1 METSTGT
8 RCPPMG
14 HEVQDHGRQS
24 ECSRGRHPFGREEEA
39 SLQRL
44 FLFFCQCLQ
53 RGEWELAQACI
64 PQLHHWKGQGPKQ
77 VEDILR
83 AIVACPYM
91 LRCGKST
98 PQRLA
103 WFWLISL
110 EKWLT
115 LDHKPLP
122 AFLRNETEFL
132 LILEELQSELAKE
145 VMKEL
150 YEAFLHSHCESVEA
164 KKDAIVLR
172 LSIRTTSDLQKILT
186 QKPRLVQVLINFLLS
201 DDLSSSAVEYNN
213 TLQQIYVDF
222 LLASLKSL
230 QKVKDSQ
237 ESSSETARQI
247 YRTLSL
253 MHFNVEHQAGELR
266 YVFKELFDS
275 CIDPRCLLK
284 EEELL
289 GCLLRKQTRALIS
302 LYENVATESIREMLV
317 GPKTPEKVSSEPSDT
332 ERAILALFSDHRQ
345 MPSWKH
351 AYFYCLSSNKHFLEQ
366 VLVTASGLL
375 KREDFCGLSRLL
387 SSEFKPLSRLL
398 VLLGWTHCQS
408 LDSAK
413 SLLHTL
419 HKDKDLYKDCV
430 LKEFCDGLWAQLEVL
445 EWCIN
450 QSSGSITKRD
460 LLQHL
465 HSLDCHSSLYIL
477 HHLTNLPALDEDIVL
492 GLLQKDLPVGNDGA
506 GQFSKRAPSSL
517 VQHRSVLLFEA
528 FCSMKYAI
536 YALCLN
542 AHKHSMCKDCADD
555 VLSESSGELELYA
568 DPGNNQHHCQ
578 DYSSLVKQYL
588 TKCQHYLRLIPAPL
602 CLEVLENIF
611 SLLFI
616 SYNDLCTEFSLPED
630 YAFDEDY
637 EDQDKRSDGL
647 KSLDSSADKADSRT
661 HSPMPGSPQIGAQV
675 EEKWLP
681 KDMQTLSQEY
691 RAVPEFISQAEHCH
705 SNNWGYLNLKHF
717 TSGMT
722 GFLVDEIAAEMFLQ
736 MLIDQL
742 EEIKNSTPWDLSDGS
757 LEKLQLLECLSP
769 SVTRETFE
777 SRVLQFSKILS
788 EAQWRYKV
796 VISNRNAEE
805 QVFSSRG
812 MHLRV
817 RKQFNHRRRRRA
829 QRSKKAPKKG
839 VQESVVENT
848 NSELSTSTSEGST
861 STVSERSELGFSLQ
875 PLKRNLLIPM
885 MLSPPESLLISCILR
900 GNFVE
905 AHQVVL
911 MFNLEFSACYGE
923 LIFME
928 RYQDVVREL
937 AKVEH
942 KIENQTSEANI
953 SRRSGSNRS
962 TMQVIGTA
970 VAAGMVVYSI
980 SDVTDKLLATSPS
993 SIPTLQEDFWTN
1005 SIQLEC
1011 IDPLK
1016 GVLDDL
1022 CPAAMAAFDL
1032 ACTQAHLWK
1041 TCKQLLQT
1049 AERQLLSNLET
1060 KGRRSNCSIRHP
1072 EGIHGF
1078 PTVLYQ
1084 ISKILNYLYTSEMQ
1098 TKSGETSEERRSS
1111 QFRCNI
1117 LDLLQTC
1124 YPLLTED
1131 CIINETSVSQQHEQ
1145 ILQRLT
1151 TAIDMQEPKANV
1163 LATLMEQASVKPQDL
1178 QVHPV
1183 RSQMKLLLKNL
1194 DHQMGKSHEPWP
1206 DYVRSFFDYINTLA
1220 AVLVRS
1226 VNTDLDHSAVVKVGN
1241 PFILL
1246 QQRPSQLLSHLLFER
1261 QVPPDRL
1268 SSLLCAE
1275 DLNLNV
1281 QQIIV
1286 NCCCRTLPICS
1297 SRKQS
1302 QAQSLVTNLYMLTQ
1316 QLTETCLP
1324 DSSMADLH
1332 LFVNGE
1338 QGICEELSSSPGD
1351 SSQYA
1356 LTASTLEFLIS
1367 QSKLTAV
1374 IACLSASKV
1383 QKAPK
1388 ASLSWKELI
1397 GSKKESPLEIEQIA
1411 KECELLLQGFPILQ
1425 SFLTVMLEPLDT
1437 IKEEEGGSPASALC
1451 GKSCVSLILS
1461 GLHSSTSAS
1470 ILTEVFQHLLTSKDW
1485 HRAGMLLNMYAGH
1498 VEDLPAVRDLL
1509 LCCAAAEDQD
1519 GWRYLM
1525 AIRNATLRSH
1535 MALHFLEKWP
1545 LEACLKILA
1554 YSISDSSIDEELK
1567 IDLQKKKRELHV
1579 YQKILLLQGVPKWNH
1594 WQELMEDC
1602 TADLQT
1608 VMNVI
1613 MQAKDYGL
1621 CEEWG
1626 HLYPVPFE
1634 LLISIHREHLLHLL
1648 ESGETEQALQLLQR
1662 MSDPGMCQAISEEAL
1677 SQKPCLEACHF
1688 LADYL
1693 TTHFQKSLSTA
1704 RHNEIQSL
1712 YIGCKMLMALPVFAR
1727 GNYEHLSS
1735 RPLLLLEQLLMNIKI
1750 DWAATVVQTLH
1761 QLLIGQEAGFTT
1773 EDVDDLLAKYAEIAL
1788 HFPFSFREE
1797 KRPDSESRLPESLSQ
1812 VTESETLSITSTS
1825 EPSSLSFPAST
1836 RLQTPPPPREKGP
1849 RRRSKSSPDFV
1860 PPERPPAKRHWI
1872 PDERETTC
1880 MVCKNEQFTMFNR
1893 RHHCRRCG
1901 RLVCS
1906 SCSTKK
1912 MVVEGCRE
1920 NPARVCDQCFSF
1932 YTKDSS
1938 EDDGGQTE
1946 DDDDCLDL
1954 AAVLQL
1960 SKMSELQW
1968 RLSLNE
1974 EENEVERSE
1983 FYYEQAPSA
1992 SLCIA
1997 ILSLHCDSI
2006 ACGHLLIH
2014 HSCVLSRA
2022 LNNPE
2027 MDSRLLIDIMKNLIF
2042 SAKMMFVKAG
2052 RSQDL
2057 ALCDSYYSK
2066 VDLLKILVAN
2076 TYPNIPSLDQILQ
2089 PAAVIRLRNRLLE
2102 AEYYQLAIEVSTKS
2116 GLDPTG
2122 VWHAWGMACLKAA
2135 NLIAAREKFERFLKA
2150 PVDLN
2155 QLTQGSRVLQD
2166 VTQHLESAMKPI
2178 LAGKDDDY
2186 IATLKELETT
2196 LKAGS
2201 LWLEI
2206 MPEGKVQQN
2215 AYYKEC
2221 LYYMETYGTNLA
2233 IISFLIRHDCMRE
2246 ALLHLLKNQCPGE
2259 VFLEGI
2265 FIPSYKSGKLH
2276 VLENLLE
2283 AIDPSLEKWSTYLFA
2298 ACKHLQQKNF
2308 YHILYE
2314 LQNFMKDNV
2323 RAAMTC
2329 IRFFYHRAK
2338 NYTELGEKQK
2348 WMTKA
2353 KDHLRTY
2360 LQDISKSFGRKK
2372 PVSTFRKKMTASD
2385 VSRHISTIEMQ
2396 IEVTRFLH
2404 RCEGSGTAK
2413 IMTTPPPT
2421 LFGSDLM
2428 KEDVA
2433 CTVML
2438 GGKNVEEGFGIAF
2451 RVIQDFQLDAASV
2464 YIKVSKHLLKR
2475 QHFGEFRQLLKCVRE
2490 SGVAAE
2496 NDIDNIIYQSL
2507 EEHVHISGEEL
2518 DKLVQEMSDINKK
2531 IDAYVMCSKL
2541 RSAYLIAVKQEHELA
2556 IRLVEEVKQ
2565 VAVER
2570 KDNVIRQICSKW
2582 LAEHPPAPKGRH
2594 SHSARK

>member
-1 METSTGT
+1 METSAGS
-8 RCPPMG
+8 RCPPVG
-14 HEVQDHGRQS
+14 HEVQNHGRQTQ
-24 ECSRGRHPFGREEEA
+24 CPGGRHPFGREEEA

-64 PQLHHWKGQGPKQ
+64 PQLHHWKGQGPIQ

-83 AIVACPYM
+83 AMVACPYM
-91 LRCGKST
+91 LRCGEST

-110 EKWLT
+110 EKWLA
-115 LDHKPLP
+115 LDQKPLP

-132 LILEELQSELAKE
+132 LLLEELQSDLMEE
-145 VMKEL
+145 VIKEL
-150 YEAFLHSHCESVEA
+150 YEVFLHSHCESVEA
-164 KKDAIVLR
+164 KKDAISLR
-172 LSIRTTSDLQKILT
+172 LSFQTTNDLQKILSR
-186 QKPRLVQVLINFLLS
+186 KPRLAQVLIEFLLS
-201 DDLSSSAVEYNN
+201 DDTSCSAVEYNN

-230 QKVKDSQ
+230 QKAEGHQ
-237 ESSSETARQI
+237 QPTTETAHQI
-247 YRTLSL
+247 YCTLSL
-253 MHFNVEHQAGELR
+253 MPFDVEHQAGELR
-266 YVFKELFDS
+266 YLFKQLVDA
-275 CIDPRCLLK
+275 CIDPRCLLM
-284 EEELL
+284 EEQLL
-289 GCLLRKQTRALIS
+289 GCLLRKQSRTLIN
-302 LYENVATESIREMLV
+302 LYENVATERIREMLV
-317 GPKTPEKVSSEPSDT
+317 GPKTQEKVSSEQSDT

-345 MPSWKH
+345 IPSWKR
-351 AYFYCLSSNKHFLEQ
+351 AYFYCLSSDKHFLEQ
-366 VLVTASGLL
+366 VLVTALGLL

-387 SSEFKPLSRLL
+387 SNEFKPLGRLL

-413 SLLHTL
+413 SLLYAL
-419 HKDKDLYKDCV
+419 HRDKDVCNDFV

-450 QSSGSITKRD
+450 QSSGSIAKRD
-460 LLQHL
+460 LLQQL

-477 HHLTNLPALDEDIVL
+477 HHLTNLPALDEDTVL
-492 GLLQKDLPVGNDGA
+492 VLLQKALPVGNGA
-506 GQFSKRAPSSL
+506 TGQFSKRASSSL
-517 VQHRSVLLFEA
+517 VQQRSVILFEA
-528 FCSMKYAI
+528 FCAMKYAI

-542 AHKHSMCKDCADD
+542 AHKHSMCKDCADN
-555 VLSESSGELELYA
+555 VLSESSGEPELNA
-568 DPGNNQHHCQ
+568 APGNDHRHCQ
-578 DYSSLVKQYL
+578 DYSALFKQYL
-588 TKCQHYLRLIPAPL
+588 TKCQHYLHFIPAPL

-616 SYNDLCTEFSLPED
+616 SYSDLCTEFSLPED

-647 KSLDSSADKADSRT
+647 KSLDSSADKGDSRT
-661 HSPMPGSPQIGAQV
+661 HSPMPSPQIGAHV

-681 KDMQTLSQEY
+681 KDSKTLSQETH
-691 RAVPEFISQAEHCH
+691 AVPELISKAEHCH
-705 SNNWGYLNLKHF
+705 SNNWAYLNLKHF
-717 TSGMT
+717 TSDMT
-722 GFLVDEIAAEMFLQ
+722 GFLVDEIAAEAFLQ
-736 MLIDQL
+736 MLLDHL
-742 EEIKNSTPWDLSDGS
+742 EKIKNSKPWDSSDGS
-757 LEKLQLLECLSP
+757 SEKLQLVECLSC
-769 SVTRETFE
+769 SVSRETFE

-796 VISNRNAEE
+796 VISNRNAE
-805 QVFSSRG
+805 QVLSSQG
-812 MHLRV
+812 LHLRV
-817 RKQFNHRRRRRA
+817 RKQFNHRRRSRARR
-829 QRSKKAPKKG
+829 RKKADKD
-839 VQESVVENT
+839 VQESVVEN
-848 NSELSTSTSEGST
+848 NGSELSTSTSEGSN
-861 STVSERSELGFSLQ
+861 STISGRSELGFRLQ

-911 MFNLEFSACYGE
+911 MFNLESSACYGE

-942 KIENQTSEANI
+942 KIESQTSEANI

-980 SDVTDKLLATSPS
+980 SDVTDKLLATSPN
-993 SIPTLQEDFWTN
+993 SIPTLQEDFWTK
-1005 SIQLEC
+1005 SIHLDC

-1016 GVLDDL
+1016 DVLDDL
-1022 CPAAMAAFDL
+1022 CPAAMATFDL

-1049 AERQLLSNLET
+1049 AERQLFSNLEM
-1060 KGRRSNCSIRHP
+1060 KGQRVNGTVRHP
-1072 EGIHGF
+1072 EGIQGF

-1084 ISKILNYLYTSEMQ
+1084 ISKILNYLYTSQ
-1098 TKSGETSEERRSS
+1098 TQTQSGETAEEKASS

-1117 LDLLQTC
+1117 LDLLLTC

-1131 CIINETSVSQQHEQ
+1131 CVINETSVSQQHEQ
-1145 ILQRLT
+1145 ILQKLT

-1163 LATLMEQASVKPQDL
+1163 LATLMEQASAKPQEL
-1178 QVHPV
+1178 QAHPV

-1194 DHQMGKSHEPWP
+1194 DLQMGKSHEPWP

-1226 VNTDLDHSAVVKVGN
+1226 INTDLDHSAVVKVGN

-1246 QQRPSQLLSHLLFER
+1246 QQKPSQLLSHLLFER

-1268 SSLLCAE
+1268 SSLLSAE
-1275 DLNLNV
+1275 ELNLNV

-1286 NCCCRTLPICS
+1286 TCCCRTLPICS
-1297 SRKQS
+1297 SRKES
-1302 QAQSLVTNLYMLTQ
+1302 QAESLVANIYMLTQ
-1316 QLTETCLP
+1316 QLTETRLP
-1324 DSSMADLH
+1324 GSTMVDLS
-1332 LFVNGE
+1332 LFINGE
-1338 QGICEELSSSPGD
+1338 RSICEELSFSPGD

-1388 ASLSWKELI
+1388 TSLSWKEFI
-1397 GSKKESPLEIEQIA
+1397 GSKKESPLEMEQIA
-1411 KECELLLQGFPILQ
+1411 KECELLLKEFPILQ
-1425 SFLTVMLEPLDT
+1425 SFLTVMLEPVDT
-1437 IKEEEGGSPASALC
+1437 ITEEEGGSPVGALC
-1451 GKSCVSLILS
+1451 GKTCVSLILS

-1470 ILTEVFQHLLTSKDW
+1470 VLTEAFQHSLTSKDW
-1485 HRAGMLLNMYAGH
+1485 HRAGLLLDMYAGY
-1498 VEDLPAVRDLL
+1498 VEDLPAVRDLV
-1509 LCCAAAEDQD
+1509 LCCAAVEDQD

-1525 AIRNATLRSH
+1525 AVKNATLRSRIV
-1535 MALHFLEKWP
+1535 LHFLEKWP
-1545 LEACLKILA
+1545 LEACLEILA

-1579 YQKILLLQGVPKWNH
+1579 YQKILSLQGFPKWNN
-1594 WQELMEDC
+1594 WQDLMKDC

-1613 MQAKDYGL
+1613 LQAKDYGL

-1634 LLISIHREHLLHLL
+1634 LLISLHREHLLHLL
-1648 ESGETEQALQLLQR
+1648 ESGEMEQALQLLQR

-1693 TTHFQKSLSTA
+1693 TTHFQKSLSA
-1704 RHNEIQSL
+1704 VRHNEIQAL
-1712 YIGCKMLMALPVFAR
+1712 YIGCKMLLALPVFAR
-1727 GNYEHLSS
+1727 ANYEHLTS
-1735 RPLLLLEQLLMNIKI
+1735 RPLLLLEQLLMNIKV
-1750 DWAATVVQTLH
+1750 DWAATAVQTLH

-1773 EDVDDLLAKYAEIAL
+1773 EDVDDLLARYAEIAL

-1812 VTESETLSITSTS
+1812 ATESETLSIASTS
-1825 EPSSLSFPAST
+1825 EHSSLSFPAST
-1836 RLQTPPPPREKGP
+1836 RFQTPPPPREKGP

-1860 PPERPPAKRHWI
+1860 PPERPPARRHWI
-1872 PDERETTC
+1872 PDERENTC

-1932 YTKDSS
+1932 YTKDSA
-1938 EDDGGQTE
+1938 EDDGCQME

-1960 SKMSELQW
+1960 SKTSELQW
-1968 RLSLNE
+1968 RLTLNE

-2135 NLIAAREKFERFLKA
+2135 NLPAAREKFERFLKA
-2150 PVDLN
+2150 PADLN
-2155 QLTQGSRVLQD
+2155 QLNQGSRVVQD

-2178 LAGKDDDY
+2178 VAGKDDDY
-2186 IATLKELETT
+2186 IATLKDLETT
-2196 LKAGS
+2196 LKTGS
-2201 LWLEI
+2201 LWLEM

-2221 LYYMETYGTNLA
+2221 LYYLETYGTNLA
-2233 IISFLIRHDCMRE
+2233 LISFLMRHDCMRE
-2246 ALLHLLKNQCPGE
+2246 ALLHLLKKQCPGE
-2259 VFLEGI
+2259 VFLDGI

-2314 LQNFMKDNV
+2314 LQKFMKDNV

-2353 KDHLRTY
+2353 KDHLRVY
-2360 LQDISKSFGRKK
+2360 LQDISRSFGRKK

-2385 VSRHISTIEMQ
+2385 VSRHISTVEMQ

-2404 RCEGSGTAK
+2404 RCESSGTAK

-2451 RVIQDFQLDAASV
+2451 RVIQDFQLDPASV

-2496 NDIDNIIYQSL
+2496 NDIDNIIFQSL
-2507 EEHVHISGEEL
+2507 QEHEHISGEEL
-2518 DKLVQEMSDINKK
+2518 DKLVQEMSDVNKK
-2531 IDAYVMCSKL
+2531 INAYVMCSKL
-2541 RSAYLIAVKQEHELA
+2541 RSAYLIAVKQEHERA
-2556 IRLVEEVKQ
+2556 IQLVEEVKQ
-2565 VAVER
+2565 VAVDR
-2570 KDNVIRQICSKW
+2570 KDNVIRQICAKW
-2582 LAEHPPAPKGRH
+2582 LSEHPPAPKGKH